1 MGRGTPAPA
10 PARSPCFAPSPSRAA
25 ADRPW
30 GADPRGLLSPP
41 QLSKRGCSGAGA
53 MTRSLP
59 LAPLQPPAA
68 QPRRVP
74 AGGGRRARPPPRPP
88 PAAGDPARSHARP
101 APTRVPPPA
110 RAEPSSAPP
119 APPPACRGEEK
130 AGGGGGAEFTSGCF
144 GSNGARGLRRSR
156 AAVLV
161 ETDTGRAEPS
171 LGKRMR
177 HCQTFSVS
185 QRVDRKCVWGSAA
198 SLPHP
203 KSGLIFQLPLPL
215 V

>member
-1 MGRGTPAPA
+1 
-10 PARSPCFAPSPSRAA
+10 
-25 ADRPW
+25 
-30 GADPRGLLSPP
+30 
-41 QLSKRGCSGAGA
+41 

-130 AGGGGGAEFTSGCF
+130 AGGAGGDLLLAALGLTVREACGAPEQRSSWKRTQAGQSRPWGNGCVAAKRLASVNVLIENAF
-144 GSNGARGLRRSR
+144 GVLLLRSPTPN
-156 AAVLV
+156 LV
-161 ETDTGRAEPS
+161 
-171 LGKRMR
+171 
-177 HCQTFSVS
+177 
-185 QRVDRKCVWGSAA
+185 
-198 SLPHP
+198 
-203 KSGLIFQLPLPL
+203 
-215 V
+215 